1 MRSGQHR
8 DDSESETVVAVEL
21 QEMIVA
27 VVVAVVT
34 DAASAG
40 VTVVGGIQ
48 SAVGGVAVAVSA
60 VVPAVDC
67 SVAVVLCESHPSL
80 LVHSPSFPPELKSFN
95 YIRFLLWILPCLIQC
110 RSRLHL

>member
-8 DDSESETVVAVEL
+8 DDSESETVVEVEL
-21 QEMIVA
+21 REMIVA

-67 SVAVVLCESHPSL
+67 SVVVVLCESHPSL

-95 YIRFLLWILPCLIQC
+95 YIRHILWILPCLIQC

>member
-8 DDSESETVVAVEL
+8 DDSESETVVEVEL

-27 VVVAVVT
+27 VVAVVT
-34 DAASAG
+34 DAASAV
-40 VTVVGGIQ
+40 VTVGGIQ
-48 SAVGGVAVAVSA
+48 SAVGGVVVAVSA

-67 SVAVVLCESHPSL
+67 SVVVVLCESHPSL

-95 YIRFLLWILPCLIQC
+95 YIRYLLWSLPCLIQC